1 MLSEFDKNNIID
13 IFINMCCKIDLLGL
27 LTGFSCG
34 KGCGI
39 NDIVLIFSDDPDE
52 NDPNKMRDY
61 PELEYYEGVGFF
73 CTYFP
78 SPLLVSYQ
86 GFYDHLKLV
95 VEKYIWNKDI
105 EYQEQVQAKV
115 YLEAIK
121 NKYKFK

>member
-13 IFINMCCKIDLLGL
+13 IFLNMCCKIDLIGL
-27 LTGFSCG
+27 LKGFSCG
-34 KGCGI
+34 IGCGI

-61 PELEYYEGVGFF
+61 PELEYYDGVGFF

-78 SPLLVSYQ
+78 CPLLVSYQ
-86 GFYDHLKLV
+86 EFYDHLKLV
-95 VEKYIWNKDI
+95 VEKYMRDKNI
-105 EYQEQVQAKV
+105 EYQKQVQAEA

-121 NKYKFK
+121 KRYKLK